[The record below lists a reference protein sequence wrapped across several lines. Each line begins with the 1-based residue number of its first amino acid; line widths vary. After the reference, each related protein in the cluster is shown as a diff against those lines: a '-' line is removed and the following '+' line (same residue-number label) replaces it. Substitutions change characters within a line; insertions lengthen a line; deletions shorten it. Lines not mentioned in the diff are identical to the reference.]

1 MRNLQQIVLGLGK
14 IKERIDVTIVKRLD
28 ILQETAVLD
37 VNKEILDR
45 DLDHLVVAIE
55 IKVGQILVTVE
66 TIEKGRHKNIVETAE
81 RDEIAAIAAN
91 PEPRVQIGDT
101 EMKKSI
107 RLLNAELIMIM
118 IEVSEFLFKLT
129 FLGSDRFRAHE
140 DRIEKKSNE
149 R

>member
-28 ILQETAVLD
+28 ILQETAVPD

-66 TIEKGRHKNIVETAE
+66 TIEKGRHKNIVETVE

-91 PEPRVQIGDT
+91 PDPRVQIGDT
-101 EMKKSI
+101 EMKKGI

-118 IEVSEFLFKLT
+118 IVVSEF
-129 FLGSDRFRAHE
+129 
-140 DRIEKKSNE
+140 
-149 R
+149 